1 MKLLAVET
9 SSTACS
15 VALQIE
21 DVISERHVEEPK
33 AHTRIL
39 LPMIT
44 GLLDQQRMNV
54 ADLDALVLGNGPGS
68 FIGMRIGA
76 SVVQGLA
83 FAAGLNIVPVSSLSA
98 IAAEVMQEENAKQV
112 AVTQDARMNEVYLGC
127 FRRSAS
133 GLPVAIANESIVAIA
148 RIELLQSEGANWMT
162 AGGGWQQYPDL
173 LTLNEQSIA
182 SQSQRQL
189 PRARF
194 LLGLAHEMIDAGQDI
209 EPDRLQPAYLRE
221 QVATPPSP

>member
-1 MKLLAVET
+1 MKLLAIET

-76 SVVQGLA
+76 WVVQGLA
-83 FAAGLNIVPVSSLSA
+83 FAFKL
-98 IAAEVMQEENAKQV
+98 
-112 AVTQDARMNEVYLGC
+112 
-127 FRRSAS
+127 
-133 GLPVAIANESIVAIA
+133 
-148 RIELLQSEGANWMT
+148 
-162 AGGGWQQYPDL
+162 
-173 LTLNEQSIA
+173 
-182 SQSQRQL
+182 
-189 PRARF
+189 
-194 LLGLAHEMIDAGQDI
+194 
-209 EPDRLQPAYLRE
+209 
-221 QVATPPSP
+221 